1 MAIMA
6 AWRHPTSHL
15 LALPDELAIEI
26 AGHFAVTSERPMDDI
41 RSLRVACSSMRHICG
56 NPTIGRRM
64 ALD

>member
-1 MAIMA
+1 MSM
-6 AWRHPTSHL
+6 L
-15 LALPDELAIEI
+15 LALPNELAIEI